1 MAYKAFPVTL
11 LIFLLYYKEMQRF
24 FKQIS
29 HPASPASWNMA
40 VDHSLMESDSA
51 WIRFYQWE
59 KPSISLG
66 YFQPLTEINM
76 PFIQAQGN
84 RMALVRRITGGKA
97 VLHQHE
103 WTYSIS
109 APVSYFPGHLRDSY
123 QIIAK
128 GLQLGLQELGIDC
141 EMVERTPEKLEGGNC
156 FQVPGWYEIV
166 HRGNKLIGS
175 AQTRRRGRL
184 LQHGSLLLDKD
195 IPLIQSAFMQDPAE
209 RLQSVSLKEICGGI
223 PEGRKVVQALSEGLQ
238 ESLQCTVERSELPAN
253 LSARIREL
261 EKSRYS
267 LIGSATPRE
276 NWE

>member
-1 MAYKAFPVTL
+1 MKA
-11 LIFLLYYKEMQRF
+11 F
-24 FKQIS
+24 FKQIIHS
-29 HPASPASWNMA
+29 PSPASWNMA
-40 VDHSLMESDSA
+40 VDHCLMESDSA

-76 PFIQAQGN
+76 PFVLSQGD

-103 WTYSIS
+103 LTYSIS
-109 APVSYFPGHLRDSY
+109 APVHYFPGHLRDSY
-123 QIIAK
+123 AIIAR
-128 GLQLGLQELGIDC
+128 GLQMGLKELGIQCD
-141 EMVERTPEKLEGGNC
+141 MVERTPEKLEGGNC

-166 HRGNKLIGS
+166 HGKKKLIGS

-195 IPLIQSAFMQDPAE
+195 IPLTRSVFRQDPAD
-209 RLQSVSLKEICGGI
+209 RLQSVSLKEICGEV
-223 PEGRKVVQALSEGLQ
+223 PEGARLIQVLSEGLQ
-238 ESLQCTVERSELPAN
+238 ESLQCTVKSFELPVDFSN
-253 LSARIREL
+253 RISEL
-261 EKSRYS
+261 EKSRYY
-267 LIGSATPRE
+267 LINYATPRE